1 MIDAEDVQSQKTN
14 FVFLVLYMYIAEI
27 TAQVSVTPYMPNAIK
42 SIEIKIKQSIEKTI
56 IDNIV
61 SLQASLKIPFS

>member
-27 TAQVSVTPYMPNAIK
+27 TAQVSVTPYMPKAIK